1 MERKVVI
8 VIVTLITTIMWY
20 STESDSA
27 VVRSSQEF
35 SEAIEEMLRSTVIDN
50 VRDLRSTDLEERNGT
65 RHICQGNPCGWA
77 IYTKFT
83 RRFEYFMRNTCEC
96 PDYSYK
102 CVHTE
107 DDLSVSAYV
116 YRCRQNT
123 TSNDTEA
130 PPEDTN

>member
-35 SEAIEEMLRSTVIDN
+35 SEAMEEMLRSTVIN
-50 VRDLRSTDLEERNGT
+50 KVRDLRSTDLEERNGT

-83 RRFEYFMRNTCEC
+83 RRFEYFMRNTNNLDETM
-96 PDYSYK
+96 PTRK
-102 CVHTE
+102 
-107 DDLSVSAYV
+107 
-116 YRCRQNT
+116 R
-123 TSNDTEA
+123 
-130 PPEDTN
+130 PTNLNST